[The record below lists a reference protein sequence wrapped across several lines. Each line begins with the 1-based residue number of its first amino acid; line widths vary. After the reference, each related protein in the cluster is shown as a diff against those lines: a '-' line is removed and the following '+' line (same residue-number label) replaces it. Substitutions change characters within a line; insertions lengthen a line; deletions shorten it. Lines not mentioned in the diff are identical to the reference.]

1 MMKGKDKNPKLKI
14 IGFILCPTIFYFR
27 ANDTPQKTCG
37 TMQTVKVMNRVIAFE
52 IFIFA
57 LALFPSVN
65 KGLK

>member
-1 MMKGKDKNPKLKI
+1 
-14 IGFILCPTIFYFR
+14 
-27 ANDTPQKTCG
+27 
-37 TMQTVKVMNRVIAFE
+37 MNRVIAFE

>member
-1 MMKGKDKNPKLKI
+1 
-14 IGFILCPTIFYFR
+14 
-27 ANDTPQKTCG
+27 
-37 TMQTVKVMNRVIAFE
+37 MNSVIAFE